1 MRKVTPNITLEKY
14 HEFVELVDSC
24 MDGNLFILDIE
35 KDLYYISEKTLER
48 FSLST
53 NQFSDTS
60 NVFRTLVHE
69 DDIDWLLEDLGK
81 LAAGEKD
88 SHNLDY
94 RWIGKDGNP
103 IWINCRGQSI
113 RNAEGKPIYMVG
125 CVDEIGER
133 QRADN
138 TSGLMES
145 SVIRDH
151 VDDLFADDEEGYCLH
166 IGIDHFRAINE
177 SFGMDYGDMILRA
190 VANCIAN
197 ALTDQQEVYRVMADE
212 YFVIAPEGSPEA
224 EGMELYRLICRNVE
238 NFIEKNQYE
247 AVFTLSCGAV
257 TAKDLQGRSYTQGL
271 QLSQFA
277 LSEAKARGRNQMY
290 LFREEDY
297 KRFLRKRK
305 ILRSIRE
312 SVAADFEGFEVYYQP
327 IMQSGGQ
334 SPYAAEALL
343 RYRTRSGETIT
354 PYEFI
359 PILEESGMI
368 IPIGKWVMN
377 EAMEFCRFMRQKNPQ
392 FKVNVNVS
400 YVQVMKSSFLEDFLR
415 LMQRHQLTAA
425 SMVVELTESGK
436 VEGSPQV
443 HTLWEELKQKGIGI
457 ALDDFGTGYSNL
469 LYISEMTP
477 NVVKLDRSFTAKAM
491 KNPFERMLM
500 TNTIQLVHSLGL
512 TVCVE
517 GIETE
522 EELAQAKELGAD
534 FIQGYYY
541 SKPCPRQE
549 FIEKFYQ

>member
-1 MRKVTPNITLEKY
+1 MRKEMPNITLEKY
-14 HEFVELVDSC
+14 REFVELVDSC
-24 MDGNLFILDIE
+24 MDGNLYILDIE
-35 KDLYYISEKTLER
+35 KDIYYISEKTLER
-48 FSLST
+48 FALSS

-60 NVFRTLVHE
+60 AVFRTLVHE
-69 DDIDWLLEDLGK
+69 DDIDWLLTDLGK

-94 RWIGKDGNP
+94 RWIGKDGSP
-103 IWINCRGQSI
+103 IWINCRGRSI
-113 RNAEGKPIYMVG
+113 RNAEGKPVYMIG
-125 CVDEIGER
+125 CVDEIGKK

-151 VDDLFADDEEGYCLH
+151 VDDLFDNGENGYCLH

-177 SFGMDYGDMILRA
+177 SFGMDYGDLILRA
-190 VANCIAN
+190 VADCIGD
-197 ALTDQQEVYRVMADE
+197 ALTDKQEVYRVMADE
-212 YFVIAPEGSPEA
+212 YFVIAPEGSPEQ
-224 EGMELYRLICRNVE
+224 EGLELYRQICRNVE
-238 NFIEKNQYE
+238 KFIEKNRYE
-247 AVFTLSCGAV
+247 AVFTISCGAV
-257 TAKDLQGRSYTQGL
+257 TAKNLAGLSYTQVL

-277 LSEAKARGRNQMY
+277 LSEAKARGKNQLY
-290 LFREEDY
+290 FFQEEDY
-297 KRFLRKRK
+297 RKFLRRRE
-305 ILRSIRE
+305 ILSSIRE
-312 SVAADFEGFEVYYQP
+312 SVAANFEGFEVYYQP
-327 IMQSGGQ
+327 IMQSGNG

-343 RYRTRSGETIT
+343 RYRTRSGENIT
-354 PYEFI
+354 PFEFI

-400 YVQVMKSSFLEDFLR
+400 YVQVIKSSFLEDFLR
-415 LMQRHQLTAA
+415 LLRRHHLAAA

-443 HTLWEELKQKGIGI
+443 HALWEELKQNGISI

-477 NVVKLDRSFTAKAM
+477 NVVKLDRSFTSKAM

-541 SKPCPRQE
+541 SKPCPRQK
-549 FIEKFYQ
+549 FIEKFYE